1 MDLHVFS
8 SWRFC
13 VFWQCGSTE
22 HSSVCLLLQAPCD
35 PKYGAYLMNWSLHLM
50 SLHCWQCAVLRV
62 PREARFWVLVS
73 VLNIFTPLRPKLT
86 EMKASPLLLRW
97 LAKGYCLAPTLLR
110 TFVTYR
116 LTFMAQHALLD
127 FLGQDQVAR
136 LRSGPLEDYNSP
148 CVPRWA

>member
-1 MDLHVFS
+1 MYFSVEDFVYFDSVEAQSILQCASCYRLHVTLS
-8 SWRFC
+8 TACISWIDPCISCQCIVGNVLCCGYRGKRGFESWFRFWT
-13 VFWQCGSTE
+13 F
-22 HSSVCLLLQAPCD
+22 LLLFGQS
-35 PKYGAYLMNWSLHLM
+35 W
-50 SLHCWQCAVLRV
+50 LRWK
-62 PREARFWVLVS
+62 P
-73 VLNIFTPLRPKLT
+73 PP
-86 EMKASPLLLRW
+86 PLLRW

-136 LRSGPLEDYNSP
+136 LRSGSLEDYNSP